1 MKKIVLQK
9 QPQVKLEEVNLN
21 EIESDSEQ
29 IIPFERKQIPQIAF
43 NTKKLDGLDQKLQN
57 IKICNYSSDFLDE
70 INKVLNLYDDS
81 ELKYNDKL
89 VLFVMNEVEKFIL
102 KPKSGKNK
110 EKLVVESVK
119 KYFNNDDDLVK
130 LVIKLVFKELSQ
142 VKFLKRQGLK
152 ILRFF
157 LKVRQNQR

>member
-1 MKKIVLQK
+1 
-9 QPQVKLEEVNLN
+9 
-21 EIESDSEQ
+21 
-29 IIPFERKQIPQIAF
+29 
-43 NTKKLDGLDQKLQN
+43 
-57 IKICNYSSDFLDE
+57 
-70 INKVLNLYDDS
+70 
-81 ELKYNDKL
+81 
-89 VLFVMNEVEKFIL
+89 MNEVEKFIL